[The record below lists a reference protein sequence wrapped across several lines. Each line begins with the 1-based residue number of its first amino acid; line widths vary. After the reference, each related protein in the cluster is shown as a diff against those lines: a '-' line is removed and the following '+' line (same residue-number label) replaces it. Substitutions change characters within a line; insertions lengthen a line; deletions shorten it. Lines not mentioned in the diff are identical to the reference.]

1 MEMKRFV
8 IELANEKK
16 ESDKRQRVIFANYRD
31 KMRDE
36 NIVNIEIDRYIK
48 AYKIGLM
55 TELEAANAIL
65 NVKTWKEKE

>member
-1 MEMKRFV
+1 MKRFV

-16 ESDKRQRVIFANYRD
+16 ESDKRQRDTFIGCHD

-36 NIVNIEIDRYIK
+36 KIVNTEIDRYVK
-48 AYKIGLM
+48 ACKMGLI

-65 NVKTWKEKE
+65 KVSRWE

>member
-1 MEMKRFV
+1 MKRFV

-16 ESDKRQRVIFANYRD
+16 KSDKLQRDIFIGYHD

-36 NIVNIEIDRYIK
+36 NTVNTEIDRYVK
-48 AYKIGLM
+48 AYKIGLI
-55 TELEAANAIL
+55 TDLEAANAIL